1 MFEFRVD
8 DGDKV
13 YDAIADGPV
22 LFSGTA
28 TYGFLAWTP
37 PGPGFY
43 WVTEVT
49 PPAGLDISEPVL
61 VPYLITRE
69 AAKCVQVPDRA
80 QACTRVSDSVGYVL
94 VVIADSPSGEVVA
107 VTNPPTSTS
116 TAPSRPPTAP
126 RASRR
131 CWRSAASGWPS
142 HCWPDPRSR
151 RRPRSS

>member
-1 MFEFRVD
+1 MFEFRAD

-22 LFSGTA
+22 LFTGTA

-49 PPAGLDISEPVL
+49 PPAGLDIAEPVL

-94 VVIADSPSGEVVA
+94 VVIADSP
-107 VTNPPTSTS
+107 
-116 TAPSRPPTAP
+116 
-126 RASRR
+126 RA
-131 CWRSAASGWPS
+131 
-142 HCWPDPRSR
+142 
-151 RRPRSS
+151 RSSP